1 MLFKDLPPH
10 SRTKSKILENREVA
24 AYEVS
29 QLSNDEIK
37 QSILDGDQPGGED
50 RELPLRGYTPTMA
63 KMDDVIDHLI
73 VSRESMAR
81 MFGKKDKSK
90 VKLTKRPKTAYQIEL
105 EKRQLEYEKEAYHS
119 TLEAFGF

>member
-1 MLFKDLPPH
+1 MLA
-10 SRTKSKILENREVA
+10 NREVA
-24 AYEVS
+24 AYEVT
-29 QLSNDEIK
+29 QLSNEEIK
-37 QSILDGDQPGGED
+37 QSILDGSQPAED
-50 RELPLRGYTPTMA
+50 RELPLYGYTPLMA
-63 KMDDVIDHLI
+63 KLDDVVDHLI
-73 VSRESMAR
+73 ISRESMAR

>member
-1 MLFKDLPPH
+1 MLA
-10 SRTKSKILENREVA
+10 NREVA

-29 QLSNDEIK
+29 QLSDEEIK
-37 QSILDGDQPGGED
+37 ESILDSDHTAED
-50 RELPLRGYTPTMA
+50 RELPLRGYTPLMA

-90 VKLTKRPKTAYQIEL
+90 IKLTKRPKTAYQIEL
-105 EKRQLEYEKEAYHS
+105 ENRQLEYEKEAYHS
-119 TLEAFGF
+119 TLAAFRL

>member
-1 MLFKDLPPH
+1 M
-10 SRTKSKILENREVA
+10 LENHEVA

-29 QLSNDEIK
+29 QLSDEEIK
-37 QSILDGDQPGGED
+37 ESILDSEQTAEKHK
-50 RELPLRGYTPTMA
+50 LPLRGYTPLMA

-105 EKRQLEYEKEAYHS
+105 ENRQLEYEKEAYHS
-119 TLEAFGF
+119 TLAAFGL